1 MKLLIMPDPKLGL
14 HSIESRTFVYTQ
26 FGIVTRGGDEFVT
39 EPLRCLQSPPAKR
52 YSGFSPN
59 KIESAIDC
67 LAVVM
72 RTHAD
77 TRDTDRHAGK
87 QISRQLDRYTRRQID
102 DQNTYPHT

>member
-26 FGIVTRGGDEFVT
+26 FGIVTRGEMSLSRSLFVV
-39 EPLRCLQSPPAKR
+39 
-52 YSGFSPN
+52 YSHLLLNDTLVSVPN

-77 TRDTDRHAGK
+77 TRDTDRQAN
-87 QISRQLDRYTRRQID
+87 R
-102 DQNTYPHT
+102 